1 MKNLVIAL
9 TMIVLMLSQ
18 TILSQQV
25 DTKHFNPLSNRYVIN
40 LEGGITYPRTDF
52 SNDRISYIGQL
63 SLDYFFPSTNSGI
76 IGLRAY
82 GNYGQLTGNGTYN
95 NISTIWPTIPEY
107 FTQIASAGG
116 GITYTVNFSKSF
128 YPYVFAGG
136 GYLFFDPRNKDDVKL
151 PRNNA
156 KDYSKNSWTLITEMG
171 TRFFVSDAISL
182 NFAVNMNY
190 VPMDNL
196 DDIDNPVTNG
206 SDKDIFFT
214 ARTGISFYFG
224 EYSDRDNDGVRDKY
238 DQCPDTPP
246 NVTVDE
252 FGCPVDSDKDGVPD
266 YMDQCPHT
274 PANIVVDA
282 NGCPVDADQDGVPDY
297 MDLCKDT
304 PSGVKVDT
312 RGCPTDSDEDGIP
325 DYKDLCPNTPVGTEV
340 NKWGCPIEEKVFE
353 PIKKTEFI
361 LSGGINFESGKA
373 DLLSAA
379 YPELEKIVKV
389 MNDYPDTKW
398 KIEGHTD
405 NTGSAKIN
413 KELSLQRAKSVFN
426 FFVGKGVNANRL
438 SANGFG
444 PDFPIAENNTETGKA
459 LNRRVAI
466 ILVSGSNIENSG
478 DVKKGEANTGE
489 VKTTEVR
496 KYNSI
501 VERNVGNMIFTDG
514 YLYCFQVSSWRS
526 RIKAEAEMKKMQ
538 SAGYNS
544 FIVIANLPE
553 LDGTWYRVRIGYFNS
568 LDEAKKVKSKMMK

>member
-1 MKNLVIAL
+1 MRIRVTAVSFFVIGLVFLPSLFAQNSDAKIF
-9 TMIVLMLSQ
+9 
-18 TILSQQV
+18 
-25 DTKHFNPLSNRYVIN
+25 HPLSGRFSVG
-40 LEGGITYPRTDF
+40 LEGGATYSRTDF
-52 SNDRISYIGQL
+52 KNSGFDYITRG
-63 SLDYFFPSTNSGI
+63 SFDYFFPSTNQAAFGI
-76 IGLRAY
+76 KVFGGFGYI
-82 GNYGQLTGNGTYN
+82 NGDGY
-95 NISTIWPTIPEY
+95 
-107 FTQIASAGG
+107 ASSEFPNAENFRSLLYYLGAGG
-116 GITYTVNFSKSF
+116 TFNYEISKTVIPYLMGGIS
-128 YPYVFAGG
+128 
-136 GYLFFDPRNKDDVKL
+136 YLYFDPKDKDG
-151 PRNNA
+151 NNMPVSTKA
-156 KDYSKNSWTLITEMG
+156 FSPHKMMFIGELG
-171 TRFFVSDAISL
+171 FRFLLS
-182 NFAVNMNY
+182 
-190 VPMDNL
+190 DNL
-196 DDIDNPVTNG
+196 GLTAGTGVDYVN
-206 SDKDIFFT
+206 SDKLDNVIKGTDNDIFFHAMFGLT
-214 ARTGISFYFG
+214 YYFSGIKDTDG
-224 EYSDRDNDGVRDKY
+224 DGVRDKY

-252 FGCPVDSDKDGVPD
+252 FGCPVDADKDGVPD

-274 PANIVVDA
+274 PANITVDA

-297 MDLCKDT
+297 LDLCKDT
-304 PSGVKVDT
+304 PSGVKVDS

-325 DYKDLCPNTPVGTEV
+325 DYKDLCPNTQIGTEV
-340 NKWGCPIEEKVFE
+340 NKWGCPIEEKVYE

-361 LSGGINFESGKA
+361 LSGGINFELGKA

-389 MNDYPDTKW
+389 MSDYPDTKW

-426 FFVGKGVNANRL
+426 FFISRGVDAKRL

-466 ILVSGSNIENSG
+466 ILVSGNNIENSG
-478 DVKKGEANTGE
+478 DVKTGE
-489 VKTTEVR
+489 VKTNEVR

-526 RIKAEAEMKKMQ
+526 RIKAEAEMKRMQ

-544 FIVIANLPE
+544 FIVIAELPE

-568 LDEAKKVKSKMMK
+568 LDEAIKVKSKM